1 MTLNS
6 GDSSYPMYSRST
18 ALEGA
23 FPKPDSADSVDT
35 AASNSDQ
42 LRLLSYNVQ
51 TGIASRGYS
60 NYVTHSWKHV
70 LPHGE
75 RIANL
80 NDIAGL
86 IQNYDFVGL
95 QEVDAGSLRSG
106 FINQTEYLAVRAGFP
121 VWHDR
126 TNRRLGKFAQHSM
139 GILSRYPVHTVTE
152 HRLPG
157 FIPGRGVMVIKL
169 GEGREALTLVM
180 MHMALG
186 QRARKR
192 QFEFV
197 SVLIEESKNVILM
210 GDFNCEP
217 HSNEMRWLTSN
228 TKLSIPATG
237 MNTFPSWKPLK
248 HIDHFLTTPSIDI
261 VDVQVLNYPLSDH
274 LPISMT
280 IKVPDG
286 LIL

>member
-1 MTLNS
+1 
-6 GDSSYPMYSRST
+6 MYSTST
-18 ALEGA
+18 VIEGD
-23 FPKPDSADSVDT
+23 FPKQDPENVPEPEV
-35 AASNSDQ
+35 NVPDQ
-42 LRLLSYNVQ
+42 LRLMSYNVQ
-51 TGIASRGYS
+51 TGIASRAYS

-75 RIANL
+75 RITNL
-80 NDIAGL
+80 NDIASL

-106 FINQTEYLAVRAGFP
+106 FINQTEYLAMRAGFP

-139 GILSRYPVHTVTE
+139 GILSRYPVQTVTE

-169 GEGREALTLVM
+169 GEGRNALTMVM

-197 SVLIEESKNVILM
+197 SVLIEDSKNVILM

-217 HSNEMRWLTSN
+217 HSAEMRWLTSN
-228 TKLSIPATG
+228 TKLDFSATG
-237 MNTFPSWKPLK
+237 LNTFPSWKPLR
-248 HIDHFLTTPSIDI
+248 HIDHFLTTPSIEI

-280 IKVPDG
+280 IKIPQG
-286 LIL
+286 LVF

>member
-1 MTLNS
+1 
-6 GDSSYPMYSRST
+6 MYSPPT
-18 ALEGA
+18 TLEGVL
-23 FPKPDSADSVDT
+23 PKSDQADTADSAVRGP
-35 AASNSDQ
+35 DQ

-70 LPHGE
+70 FPHGE
-75 RIANL
+75 RITNL
-80 NDIAGL
+80 NDIASL
-86 IQNYDFVGL
+86 IRNYDFVGL

-121 VWHDR
+121 IWHDR
-126 TNRRLGKFAQHSM
+126 TNRRLGKFAQDSM
-139 GILSRYPVHTVTE
+139 GILSRYPVQTVTE

-169 GEGREALTLVM
+169 GQGRDALTLVM

-197 SVLIEESKNVILM
+197 SVLIEDCKNVILM

-228 TKLSIPATG
+228 TKLSLSATG
-237 MNTFPSWKPLK
+237 MNTFPSWKPLR
-248 HIDHFLTTPSIDI
+248 HIDHFLATPSIEI
-261 VDVQVLNYPLSDH
+261 IDVQVLNYPLSDH

-280 IKVPDG
+280 IKVPSG
-286 LIL
+286 VILE